1 MNDPPDQRGLDTE
14 PPTPLPPPQEA
25 ENRASWLVRVSIYNP
40 YAVIVMALFII
51 VIGYVCLTRIPVD
64 LLPAYRT
71 PAVQVLTLYPGMP
84 SECVD
89 RGMTWRLERW
99 LSQAEGIQR
108 QESRSMIGVSIIKNY
123 FRDDIDSNT
132 DM

>member
-1 MNDPPDQRGLDTE
+1 MTDLPDHPGLDATAA
-14 PPTPLPPPQEA
+14 TPEPPPQEG
-25 ENRASWLVRVSIYNP
+25 EKRASWLVRVSIYNP

-84 SECVD
+84 SEFVD
-89 RGMTWRLERW
+89 RGMTSRLERW
-99 LSQAEGIQR
+99 TSQAEGIQR
-108 QESRSMIGVSIIKNY
+108 QESRSMIGVSILRNLATHQ
-123 FRDDIDSNT
+123 DLGDT
-132 DM
+132 